1 MHVTDFQGFLV
12 KVLGKNCVLLEAVF
26 KMQCNT
32 HILQAQKKTR
42 STAINVNGFEQSPFH
57 ENWHVSSG
65 GLVAELQE
73 IGQWL
78 HHNVINVHSNF
89 GLPRLLPKIRNMC
102 CSKRHSAILCPRWHL
117 SDGPVTLRKHVTHKL
132 EWILYKSL
140 LSEAASTV
148 HGIKPTNRNIRL
160 K

>member
-12 KVLGKNCVLLEAVF
+12 KVLGRNYVLFAAVF

-32 HILQAQKKTR
+32 HILQAQTNLVPLLSM
-42 STAINVNGFEQSPFH
+42 STALSRVLSMINE
-57 ENWHVSSG
+57 HVSSG
-65 GLVAELQE
+65 GLVAEFHG

-89 GLPRLLPKIRNMC
+89 GWPRPLPKIRNMC
-102 CSKRHSAILCPRWHL
+102 CSKMQSAILCPRWHL

-132 EWILYKSL
+132 EWNLNPSYLRRHL
-140 LSEAASTV
+140 LSMESSLQ
-148 HGIKPTNRNIRL
+148 IEIRL